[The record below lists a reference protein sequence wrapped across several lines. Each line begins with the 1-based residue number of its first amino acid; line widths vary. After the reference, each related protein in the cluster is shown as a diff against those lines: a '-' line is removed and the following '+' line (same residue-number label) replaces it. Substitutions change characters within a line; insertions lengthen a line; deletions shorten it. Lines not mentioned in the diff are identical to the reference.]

1 METFMRIVTICILT
15 SAFFLTSCGGG
26 GAGSATDAN
35 NGTVDDGNPDLIF
48 EFAAQPLHA
57 RVFNL
62 ASFSAE
68 TENHFNPGET
78 ISLIW
83 DKDLYF
89 SGDNPFL
96 GLLDQYLYDSSVYL
110 SNDTALDE
118 GTDLKLFTVEC
129 SYPMTLDHAC
139 GETAHFQCLY
149 AKDNANTI
157 SCTSIPLGRING
169 FMDIIV
175 DTTTFLDVIPKDA
188 HVIIKSCLREDPSN
202 CAEANYPLKLL

>member
-1 METFMRIVTICILT
+1 MKTTISLILA

-26 GAGSATDAN
+26 GSGSTPSN
-35 NGTVDDGNPDLIF
+35 TNSNLDDNPDLIF
-48 EFAAQPLHA
+48 EFAAPPLHP

-78 ISLIW
+78 ISLIY
-83 DKDLYF
+83 DTDLYF
-89 SGDNPFL
+89 SDEPFL
-96 GLLDQYLYDSSVYL
+96 GLLDQYLYDTDVYL
-110 SNDTALDE
+110 SNDTTLDA
-118 GTDLKLFTVEC
+118 GTDLKLFSVEC
-129 SYPMTLDHAC
+129 SYPMSLEHAC

-157 SCTSIPLGRING
+157 SCTSIPLGRTKG
-169 FMDIIV
+169 FMDVIV
-175 DTTTFLDVIPKDA
+175 DTTTFIDVIPKDA

>member
-1 METFMRIVTICILT
+1 MKIATICILA
-15 SAFFLTSCGGG
+15 SAFFLSSCGGG
-26 GAGSATDAN
+26 GAGSSSSDGT
-35 NGTVDDGNPDLIF
+35 NGGNDNPDLVF
-48 EFAAQPLHA
+48 EFAGSPLHA

-83 DKDLYF
+83 DMDLYF

-110 SNDTALDE
+110 SNDTSLDE
-118 GTDLKLFTVEC
+118 ATDLKLFTVEC

-139 GETAHFQCLY
+139 GETAHFQ
-149 AKDNANTI
+149 
-157 SCTSIPLGRING
+157 
-169 FMDIIV
+169 
-175 DTTTFLDVIPKDA
+175 
-188 HVIIKSCLREDPSN
+188 
-202 CAEANYPLKLL
+202 